1 MAISFSSSMP
11 PLGGSASP
19 DAGRQTT
26 AGMPVLQPSAVA
38 RFDALV
44 HELHPDAPRVD
55 VPRLRRL
62 INWLNDMP
70 PEQAEHEIGER
81 LHRLHELRA
90 MCADADW
97 DCAEAQRMRLKKLN
111 DYVQLE
117 NDLIPDHVP
126 LLGRLDDVLLIEL
139 TWPAF
144 AEEVEDY
151 RDFCDYRTTRRPT
164 GDAAEQRAA
173 WVRDRLDELALASQR
188 LRVHMQHYGP
198 DPHAAEHRPFRV
210 V

>member
-1 MAISFSSSMP
+1 MTISLSSPMP
-11 PLGGSASP
+11 PLDGPAP
-19 DAGRQTT
+19 ANAGPQT
-26 AGMPVLQPSAVA
+26 AGMPVLPPSAVA

-55 VPRLRRL
+55 VARLRRL
-62 INWLNDMP
+62 IDWLNDMP
-70 PEQAEHEIGER
+70 PEQARHEIDER

-117 NDLIPDHVP
+117 DDLIPDRVP

-151 RDFCDYRTTRRPT
+151 RDFCDYRNTRHPA
-164 GDAAEQRAA
+164 GDAAERRAA

-188 LRVHMQHYGP
+188 LRVHTQHYGP
-198 DPHAAEHRPFRV
+198 DPHAAEYRPFRV